1 MTATLH
7 AILRDKLGSR
17 WARRLRLQGRFPA
30 SIQGEGR
37 DSLHLSLS
45 DEEFSAARRHHEH
58 VFSIEIDG
66 AATET
71 TMVREIQWD
80 AFGDS
85 IHHIE
90 FRRVDLTRETE
101 AEVNL
106 EFVGHP
112 KGGVLNHLVTHV
124 TVRAV
129 PTLIPDSIEVPVGEL
144 ELGHPLLA
152 KALRVPQGVTLVTPP
167 ETAIAVVVTIKEEV
181 AAPAAAAEVPVAGA
195 EGEAAPAADD
205 KAAAAGAKGQA
216 APAKAPAAK
225 APPAKER

>member
-7 AILRDKLGSR
+7 AILRDKLGTR

-37 DSLHLSLS
+37 ESLHLSLS
-45 DEEFSAARRHHEH
+45 DDEFAAARRHHEH
-58 VFSIEIDG
+58 VFSIEVEG
-66 AATET
+66 GATET

-80 AFGDS
+80 AFGDE
-85 IHHIE
+85 IRHIE

-101 AEVNL
+101 AEVGL

-112 KGGVLNHLVTHV
+112 KGGVLNHLVTRV

-152 KALRVPQGVTLVTPP
+152 KSLRMPEGVKLVTPP
-167 ETAIAVVVTIKEEV
+167 ETAVAVVVTIKEEV
-181 AAPAAAAEVPVAGA
+181 AAPAATAEVPVVGA
-195 EGEAAPAADD
+195 EGEAAPAAEG
-205 KAAAAGAKGQA
+205 AAAPAKGQA
-216 APAKAPAAK
+216 APAKAPAGK